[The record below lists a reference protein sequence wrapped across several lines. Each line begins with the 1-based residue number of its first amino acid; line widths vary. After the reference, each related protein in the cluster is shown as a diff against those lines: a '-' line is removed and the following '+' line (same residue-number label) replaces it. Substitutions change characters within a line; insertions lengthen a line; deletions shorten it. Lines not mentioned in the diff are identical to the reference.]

1 MSGVPELTPNEFR
14 ERWPLDE
21 TDDAPLLLD
30 VREAEE
36 LAIAAVAGVVHIP
49 MGEIPSRLAELD
61 RDRHIVC
68 MCHGGMRSRRVAEF
82 LAANGY
88 ERVFNLSGGIDAWSQ
103 QVDPGIPR
111 Y

>member
-1 MSGVPELTPNEFR
+1 MSAVPELTPSEFC
-14 ERWPLDE
+14 ERWPPGN
-21 TDDAPLLLD
+21 TDDAPILLD

-36 LAIAAVAGVVHIP
+36 LAIAAVSGVVHIP
-49 MGEIPSRLAELD
+49 MGEVPARLAELD

-68 MCHGGMRSRRVAEF
+68 MCHGGVRSLRVAEF

-88 ERVFNLSGGIDAWSQ
+88 ERVFNLSGGIDAWSLQ
-103 QVDPGIPR
+103 IDPGIPR

>member
-1 MSGVPELTPNEFR
+1 MAGVPELTPTEFH
-14 ERWPLDE
+14 ERW
-21 TDDAPLLLD
+21 APEDTHNAPILLD
-30 VREAEE
+30 VREPEE
-36 LAIAAVAGVVHIP
+36 LALAAVSGVVHIP
-49 MGEIPSRLAELD
+49 MAEIPARLAELD

-68 MCHGGMRSRRVAEF
+68 MCHGGVRSRRVAEF

-103 QVDPGIPR
+103 QIDPRIPR